1 MNRNERH
8 TRALQSVSAQRLA
21 IWLLKRICLTAVLV
35 LGASIARKAPISAQE
50 SGLDAARAYRQR
62 HGPEIV
68 REFAELLSIPNVAAD
83 STGIRRNAEYIQH
96 QLEGVGVRVELWSQP
111 GVPPIIYGELRA
123 QGATRTLGVYV
134 HYDGQ
139 PVDTSSWKHDPWA
152 PTLYTRAMEEN
163 GVERTLPSDG
173 EAIDPEWR
181 LYARSAG
188 DDKAPIGALIPVL
201 RALTATGIRPTSNVK
216 FFFEGEEEAGS
227 TQLGTYLE
235 THRDQLDDIDI
246 WLFFDGPVHQS
257 RRPLLTY
264 GVRGVTS
271 LDITVYGAMRSLHS
285 GHYGNWAPVPGQM
298 LANLLASMK
307 DDETGKVLIEGFY
320 DTVEPL
326 GAAERDALA
335 KLPDIDADLR
345 RELGLTWTEGEG
357 QSLAERLLLP
367 SLTVKGLR
375 SANVGAQARNV
386 IPATATASLGIRLV
400 KGNDPGA
407 MLDLVEEH
415 IRRQGYYIVRSE
427 PDRETRL
434 QHRKIALVTRGEGYP
449 AARTDM
455 AIPIVQQVTAAA
467 TRAADG
473 DMVLAPA
480 LGGSLPLYLF
490 TDVMAKPA
498 IIVPV
503 ANHDDNQHAP
513 NENLRIAN
521 LWYAIDLYAAL
532 LTMPPEAVP

>member
-1 MNRNERH
+1 MNPTQPH
-8 TRALQSVSAQRLA
+8 ALPRCSLRILATLLATVTLWTSATQ
-21 IWLLKRICLTAVLV
+21 
-35 LGASIARKAPISAQE
+35 ARQQT
-50 SGLDAARAYRQR
+50 GLEVARAYRQASGSR
-62 HGPEIV
+62 IV
-68 REFAELLSIPNVAAD
+68 RDFADLLAIPNVAVD
-83 STGIRRNAEYIQH
+83 SIGIHRNAEYIRQ
-96 QLEGVGVRVELWSQP
+96 QLENVGVHTELWSLP
-111 GVPPIIYGELRA
+111 GVPPIVYGELHPSG
-123 QGATRTLGVYV
+123 GAASRTLGVYV

-139 PVDTSSWKHDPWA
+139 PVDTSSWTHGPWT
-152 PTLYTRAMEEN
+152 PTLYTRPMEEG
-163 GVERTLPSDG
+163 GVVRALPTDG
-173 EAIDPEWR
+173 ETVDPEWR

-201 RALTATGIRPTSNVK
+201 RAFMTSDVTPTSNVK

-227 TQLGTYLE
+227 TRLRSYLE
-235 THRDQLDDIDI
+235 AHRAQLDDIDI

-271 LDITVYGAMRSLHS
+271 LDITVFGATRSLHS

-298 LANLLASMK
+298 LAHLLASMK
-307 DDETGKVLIEGFY
+307 DETGRVLIDGFY

-335 KLPDIDADLR
+335 RLPNTDDDLR
-345 RELGLTWTEGEG
+345 RELGLAWTEGSGE
-357 QSLAERLLLP
+357 SLAERLLLP

-386 IPATATASLGIRLV
+386 IPSTATASLGIRLV
-400 KGNDPGA
+400 KGNDPEA
-407 MLDLVEEH
+407 MLDLVEAH
-415 IRRQGYYIVRSE
+415 ISRQGYHIVRTE
-427 PDRETRL
+427 PDMDTRL
-434 QHRKIALVTRGEGYP
+434 RYPKIAMVTRGSGYP

-455 AIPIVQQVTAAA
+455 SIPIVQQVTAAA

-490 TDVMAKPA
+490 TDVMGKPA